1 MPLTVNGY
9 YQPRQRLFQWIT
21 VINNSGWMDI
31 TGTEEWTNVNFFTAH
46 SYIEKAAAERNSV
59 GNTEYNKL

>member
-1 MPLTVNGY
+1 
-9 YQPRQRLFQWIT
+9 
-21 VINNSGWMDI
+21 MDI

-46 SYIEKAAAERNSV
+46 SYIEKVAAERNSV